1 MLLQQFNVI
10 SEGSGGALS
19 PSNNYHKLQLSVIYD
34 LAQQWSVQGGAF
46 TTFAGRNALQEN
58 GLLGGLWYRF

>member
-1 MLLQQFNVI
+1 VI
-10 SEGSGGALS
+10 CS
-19 PSNNYHKLQLSVIYD
+19 PNASRRCASD
-34 LAQQWSVQGGAF
+34 SPQGGAF